1 MLALRGQSLS
11 LIVTRKPE
19 SVLSFCLWFDI
30 EVKNG
35 RKIDLKGE
43 GITIKITIK
52 DRDWSV
58 SLEQ

>member
-35 RKIDLKGE
+35 RKIDLNGE
-43 GITIKITIK
+43 GITIK